1 LQSGNKR
8 RRVSLIARFWGGE
21 EDWTRLKRLF
31 LLVIEYK
38 ALIVVALVC
47 MVIYNLLNAL
57 PAWYVKD
64 VVDSL
69 QKGRVPEI
77 GKFTLVGVGIFL
89 IFFVKGLFYFAHN
102 YLLGKATQRML
113 HRLRANLYAHLQTL
127 SFSFFSHRSS
137 GDLISRFTSDL
148 MTLQNAVRV
157 VVLGPLRDIPQIFM
171 FLGILLYRSWQ
182 LFLFSLVIIP
192 IALALINR
200 FGSRTK
206 RLTTQRLASFGEMT
220 TILHETINGIRVV
233 KAFSMEAY
241 ERKRFAKANDDVLN
255 RYNRT
260 IRITSYSQPVLET
273 IGALAGAG
281 IIMYGGYLIIHQHIT
296 PGDFVSFLLA
306 FFMLND
312 PIKKL
317 NSFSLTVQ
325 EGLAAM
331 ERVYALLDIPPQE
344 VDPPDAKALEPIREN
359 LRIQVQRFAY
369 EGVAEPA
376 LHEIDLE
383 VKAGQVVA
391 LVGPSGAGKTTL
403 VNLIP
408 RFFELKEGAIRID
421 GMDTRQGTL
430 ASLRGQIA
438 IVTQEIF
445 LFNDTVANNIA
456 YGNIDCPREVVIAA
470 AKAAYADRFI
480 SELPLGYDTLVG
492 EGGIHLSGGQR
503 QRISIARALI
513 KNAPILVLDEATSAL
528 DSESEQEVQKAI
540 AALIQNRTTIVIAH
554 RLSTIRAADLICVLD
569 KGRIAERGGHDEL
582 MRRGGL
588 YKKLHDM
595 QFRDMGGAAP
605 AGRFP
610 WRRLMGRGKSDEIKR
625 ATGPGSL

>member
-1 LQSGNKR
+1 
-8 RRVSLIARFWGGE
+8 
-21 EDWTRLKRLF
+21 
-31 LLVIEYK
+31 
-38 ALIVVALVC
+38 
-47 MVIYNLLNAL
+47 
-57 PAWYVKD
+57 
-64 VVDSL
+64 
-69 QKGRVPEI
+69 
-77 GKFTLVGVGIFL
+77 
-89 IFFVKGLFYFAHN
+89 
-102 YLLGKATQRML
+102 
-113 HRLRANLYAHLQTL
+113 
-127 SFSFFSHRSS
+127 
-137 GDLISRFTSDL
+137 

-359 LRIQVQRFAY
+359 LHIQVQRFAY

-421 GMDTRQGTL
+421 GVDTRQGTL

>member
-359 LRIQVQRFAY
+359 LHIQVQRFAY